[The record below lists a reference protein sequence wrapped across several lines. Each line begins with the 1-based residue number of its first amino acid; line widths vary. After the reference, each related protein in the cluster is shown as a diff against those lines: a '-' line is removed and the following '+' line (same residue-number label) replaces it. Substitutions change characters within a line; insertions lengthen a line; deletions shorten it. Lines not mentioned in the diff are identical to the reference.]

1 MSNEEHHQG
10 ALLETARTELEPR
23 PPRRPR
29 HGRQRGQTGAPT
41 GALRRLAGRL
51 RRVGETGAAPPD
63 ERLGRAMTELTK
75 ALADLDGGAL
85 AEMGTLI
92 EDVRTLLA

>member
-10 ALLETARTELEPR
+10 ALLETARTELDRAHRGVLAMDASEV
-23 PPRRPR
+23 RR
-29 HGRQRGQTGAPT
+29 GLQLALTALGGASAQ
-41 GALRRLAGRL
+41 G
-51 RRVGETGAAPPD
+51 GETGAAPPD